1 MPKAVYLR
9 SLTLDFQL
17 SPSNSSLKSSTLP
30 CRALLGFFMIT
41 KPGGTVI
48 TNKFECAGL
57 LLDRINKFIWV
68 MDWKQVWGCPFK
80 RTLLERGGKSQ
91 QIPKAICLYSL
102 ITTVNH
108 LDSLL
113 QDQTKTLNFN
123 WDQLSHTFKLYPNY
137 LKLYCEREILFKR
150 KKFVGAWILV
160 TGIPLLCQI
169 QGPDCLKC
177 IYQKISKTM

>member
-102 ITTVNH
+102 ITTVSH

-123 WDQLSHTFKLYPNY
+123 WDQLSHTFKLHPNY
-137 LKLYCEREILFKR
+137 LKLYCEREMLFKR

>member
-80 RTLLERGGKSQ
+80 RTLLERGKK
-91 QIPKAICLYSL
+91 IPTNTKGCMLAYIHYCQS
-102 ITTVNH
+102 
-108 LDSLL
+108 SWFSPSRP
-113 QDQTKTLNFN
+113 DQN
-123 WDQLSHTFKLYPNY
+123 FKLQLRSIEPYFHTLPQ
-137 LKLYCEREILFKR
+137 LLEWKR
-150 KKFVGAWILV
+150 DTL
-160 TGIPLLCQI
+160 
-169 QGPDCLKC
+169 
-177 IYQKISKTM
+177 

>member
-80 RTLLERGGKSQ
+80 RTLLERGKK
-91 QIPKAICLYSL
+91 IPTNTKGYMPIF
-102 ITTVNH
+102 TTVSH

-113 QDQTKTLNFN
+113 QDHTKTLNFN
-123 WDQLSHTFKLYPNY
+123 WDQLSHTFKLHPNY